1 MNHLTEKDYISFVS
15 AAAYNESFV
24 TLAKRIA
31 EHIRQCDDCREQLEA
46 YQTISDALTGYSDEY
61 PDLTMELSEEEP
73 EPELE
78 HQVQYINGQIVLT
91 GEL

>member
-46 YQTISDALTGYSDEY
+46 YQTISDALTGSTHPSVSQFPAGPCAIIGAVSSTAWRLDGASR
-61 PDLTMELSEEEP
+61 PP
-73 EPELE
+73 PRC
-78 HQVQYINGQIVLT
+78 
-91 GEL
+91 